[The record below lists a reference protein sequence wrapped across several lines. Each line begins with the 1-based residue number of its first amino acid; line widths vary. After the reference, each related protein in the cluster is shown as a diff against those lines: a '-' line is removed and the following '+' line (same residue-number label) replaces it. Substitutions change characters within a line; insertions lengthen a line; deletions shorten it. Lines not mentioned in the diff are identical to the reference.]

1 MTVGRPLRVLVVGH
15 SAQASGAEL
24 ALERLLAAV
33 DPARARVRVLLLEHG
48 PLAARLAAAGVPVDV
63 LPLDPDAAR
72 TARTAV
78 VGGAGARQALRLVP
92 FVARLAR
99 HVRRQAPD
107 VVVTTTL
114 KSHVLGTPAAL
125 LARRPVAWHVHDR
138 VADDY
143 LPPPVVRALRAAA
156 RRLPRAVV
164 ANSAATA
171 ATLPG
176 ARGLVVA
183 YPGFAPGQALTAPEQ
198 HVEPAPPVVLLLG
211 RVSPTKG
218 QLELV
223 RAAARVLRARPD
235 ARFRLVGAPLF
246 GAADYAAA
254 VDDEIE
260 RLGLAGRVVR
270 VPPVD
275 DPAAEL
281 DAATVLV
288 HASPVPEPFGQV
300 VVEAVVRGVPVVAT
314 DAGGVPE
321 ILAPGAVLGPDDHDD
336 ADPGA
341 GTEALGPLGLL
352 VPPGD
357 VDALAAAVAE
367 VLADPA
373 AARRRAAAAHA
384 DALRRFPVAVTAAV
398 VTSAWERAAAGRT
411 AEPPAAP
418 TAGPPTGRAG
428 LRRRRAPRP

>member
-1 MTVGRPLRVLVVGH
+1 MGGPLRVLVVGH

-33 DPARARVRVLLLEHG
+33 DPARVQVTVLLLEHG

-63 LPLDPDAAR
+63 LPLDAEAAR

-78 VGGAGARQALRLVP
+78 VGGAGARQAVRLVP
-92 FVARLAR
+92 LVARLAL
-99 HVRRQAPD
+99 HVRRRSPD
-107 VVVTTTL
+107 LVVTTTL

-125 LARRPVAWHVHDR
+125 LARRPVVWHVHDR

-143 LPPPVVRALRAAA
+143 LPRPVVLALRAAA
-156 RRLPRAVV
+156 RRLPRGVV

-176 ARGLVVA
+176 ARGLTVA
-183 YPGFAPGQALTAPEQ
+183 YPGFAPAQALDAPER
-198 HVEPAPPVVLLLG
+198 HAEPPAPVVLLLG

-223 RAAARVLRARPD
+223 RAAARVLPAHPTV
-235 ARFRLVGAPLF
+235 RFRMVGAPLF
-246 GAADYAAA
+246 GAAGYAAA
-254 VDDEIE
+254 VDREVE
-260 RLGLAGRVVR
+260 RLGLAGRVER

-300 VVEAVVRGVPVVAT
+300 VVEAMVRGVPVVAT

-321 ILAPGAVLGPDDHDD
+321 ILAPDGPEPA
-336 ADPGA
+336 AD
-341 GTEALGPLGLL
+341 GTPAEPLGLL

-357 VDALAAAVAE
+357 VGALAAAIAA

-384 DALRRFPVAVTAAV
+384 AALRRFGVGVTAEAV
-398 VTSAWERAAAGRT
+398 MTAWERAAAART
-411 AEPPAAP
+411 EGP
-418 TAGPPTGRAG
+418 TAVRADR
-428 LRRRRAPRP
+428 RRRRARRP